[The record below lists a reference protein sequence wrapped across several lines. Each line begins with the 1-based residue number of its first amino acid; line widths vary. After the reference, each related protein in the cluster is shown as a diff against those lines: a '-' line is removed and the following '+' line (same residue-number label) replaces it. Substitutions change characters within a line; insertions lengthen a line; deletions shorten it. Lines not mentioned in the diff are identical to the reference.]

1 MRFTLTYTGSLKA
14 SGRPDHKHDL
24 RKKFHSQ
31 LKVLWQQLPLADYK
45 DWYENQDPATP
56 AKVNLN
62 RKVGS
67 FSFVPLV
74 SPDLDLVCELQIT
87 MLRPEPPGA
96 LITKCGD
103 IDNRLK
109 TLFDSLRVP
118 KNENELPKGLKG
130 SPDEVPFFCLLE
142 DDNLITAV
150 SVRTD
155 RYLVSPDVDSLV
167 HLDIVVETR
176 LTKMLTKRERS
187 RQVSYGFALA

>member
-24 RKKFHSQ
+24 RKEFHSQ
-31 LKVLWQQLPLADYK
+31 LKVLWQQLPLVDYK
-45 DWYENQDPATP
+45 EWYENQNPATQV
-56 AKVNLN
+56 KVNLN

-67 FSFVPLV
+67 FRFVPLV

-118 KNENELPKGLKG
+118 KNENELPKGLKA

-155 RYLVSPDVDSLV
+155 RYLVSPSVDSLV

-176 LTKMLTKRERS
+176 LTKMLTKMERS